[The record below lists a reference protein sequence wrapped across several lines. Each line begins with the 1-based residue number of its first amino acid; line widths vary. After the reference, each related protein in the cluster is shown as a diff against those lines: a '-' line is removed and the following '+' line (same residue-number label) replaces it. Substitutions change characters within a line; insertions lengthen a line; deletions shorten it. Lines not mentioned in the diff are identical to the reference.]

1 MGDSVLSRCAVRLG
15 SYPGVSGS
23 VPGLGK
29 CSGCRE
35 RCPGCHGCLP
45 DVTGGVLL
53 CRGRCPG
60 CPGSPLPILG
70 KRGVLNGQS
79 EAGRITS
86 KTFQL

>member
-35 RCPGCHGCLP
+35 RCPGCYRSCHG
-45 DVTGGVLL
+45 VTGGVQ
-53 CRGRCPG
+53 GAT
-60 CPGSPLPILG
+60 SPLPILG
-70 KRGVLNGQS
+70 KRGVLNSQS

>member
-45 DVTGGVLL
+45 DVTGGVL
-53 CRGRCPG
+53 CVRGG
-60 CPGSPLPILG
+60 VQGATSPLPILG